1 MCCYVKMQAVGRRQE
16 GFAAGLVSY
25 ERNGTRMTRTSEG
38 EDSVRENGRSVDG
51 STEGRSGF
59 TLVELMIV
67 IIILGIAAAVAVPMM
82 SSAAS
87 MQIRAAGNI
96 VAADLEYAKSMAISR
111 GQMYWVVFDATNE
124 SYDLRDSSGSVIE
137 HPIKKGFDFTV
148 DFASDSRLDRVGI
161 ASVATNPTGTWI
173 GFDYLGSPYVGTS
186 SASYSDLNAGTI
198 TLQAGSATKT
208 VTIEPVT
215 GFISVSD

>member
-1 MCCYVKMQAVGRRQE
+1 MCCYVKMPMIGRM
-16 GFAAGLVSY
+16 
-25 ERNGTRMTRTSEG
+25 ERNTSSAIVSRGRDDSRSARNAEG
-38 EDSVRENGRSVDG
+38 DG
-51 STEGRSGF
+51 SVYRNRYKTDGKAGRLSGF

-67 IIILGIAAAVAVPMM
+67 IVILGIAAAVAVPMM

-111 GQMYWVVFDATNE
+111 GQMYWVVFDAANE
-124 SYDLRDSSGSVIE
+124 AYDLRDANGNVIE
-137 HPIKKGFDFTV
+137 HPIAKGSDYSV
-148 DFASDSRLDRVGI
+148 DFSNDSRLDRVVI
-161 ASVATNPTGTWI
+161 ASVTASPSGTWI

-186 SASYSDLNAGTI
+186 SASYSSLNAATI
-198 TLQAGSATKT
+198 TLQAKSMNKT
-208 VTIEPVT
+208 ITIEPVT

>member
-1 MCCYVKMQAVGRRQE
+1 
-16 GFAAGLVSY
+16 
-25 ERNGTRMTRTSEG
+25 MTRTSEG